1 MQQRKIVEDY
11 LNNVIPD
18 KISDSTKA
26 ELRAEI
32 ESHIY
37 DKAEFYIEIGY
48 DEETAFKK
56 AIVEMG
62 EAEPVR
68 EEFSQIYKA
77 KPHIFFVISAFF
89 ATASICLYY
98 LLLILIISE
107 LEFEDLF
114 FLLLSAEIT
123 LLLALIFAVSTLI
136 SFLRVTDEKK
146 LRKNVTKLVACV
158 LLCSALFGT
167 YGYIGFYNLYEPA
180 MYAENPG
187 EYLQPYFPFHDTT
200 DGEDEFA
207 DIEVSHFPGT
217 DLVEISAMG
226 SYSSEY
232 PADYKLRYL
241 ESYSP
246 FLNKK
251 FSFETRYAE
260 KIFHNFKDFPI
271 DEGEKAEFEG
281 VTYTPFIDED
291 FYGIVISGTF
301 HTCFISIT
309 DISKYDMTFDDF
321 IKDAIEQYK
330 AVRKATKEKFFL
342 DIPFEEQLEY
352 VLSNF

>member
-11 LNNVIPD
+11 LSSIIPD
-18 KISDSTKA
+18 KIADSTKA
-26 ELRAEI
+26 ELREEI
-32 ESHIY
+32 EGHIY
-37 DKAEFYIEIGY
+37 DKAEFYMEIGY

-77 KPHIFFVISAFF
+77 KPHIFFVFSAFF

-107 LEFEDLF
+107 VEFEELF

-123 LLLALIFAVSTLI
+123 LLLTLIFAVSTI
-136 SFLRVTDEKK
+136 VSFLRVTNEKK

-158 LLCSALFGT
+158 LLSSALFGA
-167 YGYIGFYNLYEPA
+167 YGYTDTYNFYEPA
-180 MYAENPG
+180 KYVENPG

-200 DGEDEFA
+200 DGKDEFA
-207 DIEVSHFPGT
+207 DIEVFHFPGT
-217 DLVEISAMG
+217 DLVEISAMC

-232 PADYKLRYL
+232 SADYKLRYL
-241 ESYSP
+241 ESYSL
-246 FLNKK
+246 FLNQK

-260 KIFHNFKDFPI
+260 KFFRNFKDFPI

-291 FYGIVISGTF
+291 FYGIMISGAF
-301 HTCFISIT
+301 HACFISVT
-309 DISKYDMTFDDF
+309 DISEYNMTFDDF
-321 IKDAIEQYK
+321 VKDAIEQYK
-330 AVRKATKEKFFL
+330 AVRKATEEKVFL
-342 DIPFEEQLEY
+342 DVPFEEQLEY
-352 VLSNF
+352 LLSYF